1 MGIIS
6 DYTYHTGQWQV
17 KPDMILG
24 NDINENPNQSDFWLN
39 YDNIPSELK
48 SKVTAQLSNGLESKL
63 MKVE

>member
-6 DYTYHTGQWQV
+6 DYTYHAGQWQV

-24 NDINENPNQSDFWLN
+24 NETPNQSDFWLN